1 MYANVVYCCPTRIQ
15 LLVRLIFHVSD
26 SGLCEMIEAL
36 LSKGAD
42 VDLFSYCGTPL
53 HAAIIG
59 KQDAAVKI
67 LLDNHADVSIFVLR
81 LVCDFVLFDRLYL

>member
-1 MYANVVYCCPTRIQ
+1 MNNM
-15 LLVRLIFHVSD
+15 
-26 SGLCEMIEAL
+26 GLASSL
-36 LSKGAD
+36 K
-42 VDLFSYCGTPL
+42 PL

-81 LVCDFVLFDRLYL
+81 LVGVI